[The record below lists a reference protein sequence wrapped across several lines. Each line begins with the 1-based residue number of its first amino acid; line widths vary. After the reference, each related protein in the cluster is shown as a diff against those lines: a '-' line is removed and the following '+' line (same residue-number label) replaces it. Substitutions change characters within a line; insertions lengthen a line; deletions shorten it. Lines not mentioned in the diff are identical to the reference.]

1 MSFTT
6 NKGLNDPADGTQNW
20 GTILNSNFTII
31 DNAFGSTTTITLSN
45 GSAVTLTQ
53 TQYQN
58 FRVLLSGVVSTTAS
72 ITIPTGI
79 SGFWI
84 VANSLS
90 GGGVL
95 TVSSGGGGASVT
107 VPQAQNYYI
116 FSDGSAIYTISASGG
131 GATGGGTDAIFFNN
145 GQTVTTSYSIPAS
158 TNAGTFGPVT
168 INSGATVTIPSSST
182 WTVV

>member
-1 MSFTT
+1 MTTTT

-31 DNAFGSTTTITLSN
+31 DNAFGSTTTITLLN

-107 VPQAQNYYI
+107 VPQSQNYYI
-116 FSDGSAIYTISASGG
+116 FSDGNAIYTISASGG
-131 GATGGGTDAIFFNN
+131 GATGGGSDLIFFNN

-168 INSGATVTIPSSST
+168 INASATVTIPSTST